1 MLETGLIVGKM
12 DNRFTYT
19 HTHTHGNRNTTDAI
33 SVNV

>member
-19 HTHTHGNRNTTDAI
+19 HTETETQKMQ
-33 SVNV
+33 SQ

>member
-19 HTHTHGNRNTTDAI
+19 HTHGNRNTKDAI
-33 SVNV
+33 SVNN

>member
-19 HTHTHGNRNTTDAI
+19 HTHTETETQKMQ
-33 SVNV
+33 SQ